1 MHASFRRLFALIAVA
16 LTLAL
21 AACTGGGGQ
30 GSTPP
35 ATAEPVA
42 AAPTR
47 TPRPTRE
54 PTAEPEPTE
63 EAEPTAEPEPTAA
76 AVTSEGELAA
86 VEFGDLETY
95 EHPSG
100 VFQIDMPSNWEL
112 QDNSKPDEI
121 IMLWTDPTQNG
132 GVIVNLFEVE
142 PTYTADQLTDIL
154 TEYLNNQFG
163 SEENFSTDEPE
174 TQGDDSI
181 LITWSYTGSAGDLAV
196 DYTGN
201 SFIEQRGNKISLL
214 TALLPSEQLDATLDP
229 TNEII
234 NTYRINPD
242 AVLTTAAGGDSGLTT
257 GGDSGVTTGAEGLPA
272 TIVAVGDSFEAGS
285 GLTMTVLSLE
295 EPAAD
300 DFLKP
305 DEGNKFVIVRAVV
318 ENSGGEAQPVSSL
331 LQMSLYDGAGNK
343 YDLDI
348 LAATLAEQT
357 LDGEVPAGGSL
368 EGGVGFQI
376 PVDASGL
383 VFVFNPLIDGEPV
396 GVALD

>member
-1 MHASFRRLFALIAVA
+1 MHALLRRLFALTAVS

-21 AACTGGGGQ
+21 AACTGGGQ
-30 GSTPP
+30 GSSPP

-42 AAPTR
+42 EAPTR

-63 EAEPTAEPEPTAA
+63 APEPTAEPAPT
-76 AVTSEGELAA
+76 VVLTDGELAL
-86 VEFGDLETY
+86 VEFGELEAY

-100 VFQIDMPSNWEL
+100 VFRIEIPNNWGL

-121 IMLWTDPTQNG
+121 VMVWTDPSENA
-132 GVIVNLFEVE
+132 GVIVDIFEDE
-142 PTYTADQLTDIL
+142 TTYTGEQLTDIL
-154 TEYLNNQFG
+154 TTYLENSFG
-163 SEENFSTDEPE
+163 SEEGYATDEPE
-174 TQGDDSI
+174 TQSDDSI
-181 LITWSYTGSAGDLAV
+181 LITWSFVETVDDLEV
-196 DYTGN
+196 EYTGN
-201 SFIEQRGNKISLL
+201 SFIEQRGNKVSLL

-229 TNEII
+229 ANEVI
-234 NTYRINPD
+234 NTYRIDPE
-242 AVLTTAAGGDSGLTT
+242 AVLSTAAVEDSGLVT
-257 GGDSGVTTGAEGLPA
+257 GGDSGATAGGEGLPA
-272 TIVAVGDSFEAGS
+272 TIVAVGDTFEAGS
-285 GLTMTVLSLE
+285 GLTMTVLGLE

-318 ENSGGEAQPVSSL
+318 ENGGGEAQPVSSL

-376 PVDASGL
+376 PADASGL
-383 VFVFNPLIDGEPV
+383 IFVFNPLIDGEPV